1 MGIKKFVKKIVAIL
15 VTLFIV
21 LMYVVGEPKMQ
32 KYALVLMAIY
42 TVMAVIYWIKQV
54 RFETVIFII
63 STIVIFGA
71 LTAILPISQDKNSV
85 MKTDKIVL
93 SQKGT
98 LYRENKKTKK
108 KVKLADNIQ
117 KYYLGERIVVQNST
131 QIISLS
137 YDGKDIR
144 EVKKNAILNKVHD
157 KCSFINS
164 DLFENI
170 NSKFDIIVSNP
181 PYIPDDEIVMP
192 LVLENEPKLA
202 LFGGSDGLT
211 DKVKQMANFKLS
223 FSKLT
228 FPHQLFRVILLEQIY
243 RSFKIL
249 NHETYHK

>member
-1 MGIKKFVKKIVAIL
+1 MDIKKFVKKIVAIL

-32 KYALVLMAIY
+32 KYELVLMAIY

-144 EVKKNAILNKVHD
+144 EVKKNAILKGYNEETVYYTKLKEEQNSSTKKFTLYKMNLDTMEEEKDMQSD
-157 KCSFINS
+157 K
-164 DLFENI
+164 
-170 NSKFDIIVSNP
+170 
-181 PYIPDDEIVMP
+181 YIRSVTFKDGEKEIKSI
-192 LVLENEPKLA
+192 EE
-202 LFGGSDGLT
+202 
-211 DKVKQMANFKLS
+211 
-223 FSKLT
+223 
-228 FPHQLFRVILLEQIY
+228 
-243 RSFKIL
+243 
-249 NHETYHK
+249 

>member
-1 MGIKKFVKKIVAIL
+1 MDIKKFVKKIVAIL

-32 KYALVLMAIY
+32 KYELVLMAIY

-144 EVKKNAILNKVHD
+144 EVKKNAILKGYNEETVYYTKLKEEQNSSTKKFTLYKMNLDTMEEEKDMQSD
-157 KCSFINS
+157 K
-164 DLFENI
+164 
-170 NSKFDIIVSNP
+170 
-181 PYIPDDEIVMP
+181 YIKSVIF
-192 LVLENEPKLA
+192 K
-202 LFGGSDGLT
+202 DGE
-211 DKVKQMANFKLS
+211 KEVKS
-223 FSKLT
+223 
-228 FPHQLFRVILLEQIY
+228 IE
-243 RSFKIL
+243 
-249 NHETYHK
+249 E

>member
-117 KYYLGERIVVQNST
+117 KYYLGEQIVVQNST

-144 EVKKNAILNKVHD
+144 EVKKNAILKGYN
-157 KCSFINS
+157 
-164 DLFENI
+164 
-170 NSKFDIIVSNP
+170 
-181 PYIPDDEIVMP
+181 DEIVYYT
-192 LVLENEPKLA
+192 KLKEEQSSSTKKFT
-202 LFGGSDGLT
+202 LYKMNLDTMEEEKDMQSD
-211 DKVKQMANFKLS
+211 KYIRSVIFKDGEMEIKS
-223 FSKLT
+223 
-228 FPHQLFRVILLEQIY
+228 IE
-243 RSFKIL
+243 
-249 NHETYHK
+249 E

>member
-1 MGIKKFVKKIVAIL
+1 MDIKKFVKKIVAIL

-85 MKTDKIVL
+85 MKTDNIVL

-144 EVKKNAILNKVHD
+144 EVKK
-157 KCSFINS
+157 KC
-164 DLFENI
+164 NI
-170 NSKFDIIVSNP
+170 KRI
-181 PYIPDDEIVMP
+181 
-192 LVLENEPKLA
+192 
-202 LFGGSDGLT
+202 
-211 DKVKQMANFKLS
+211 
-223 FSKLT
+223 
-228 FPHQLFRVILLEQIY
+228 
-243 RSFKIL
+243 
-249 NHETYHK
+249 

>member
-1 MGIKKFVKKIVAIL
+1 MDIKKFVKKIVAIL

-131 QIISLS
+131 QIMSLS

-144 EVKKNAILNKVHD
+144 EVKKNAILKGYNEETVYYTKLKEEQNSSTKKFTLYKMNLDTMEEEKDMQSD
-157 KCSFINS
+157 K
-164 DLFENI
+164 
-170 NSKFDIIVSNP
+170 
-181 PYIPDDEIVMP
+181 YIKSVIF
-192 LVLENEPKLA
+192 K
-202 LFGGSDGLT
+202 DGE
-211 DKVKQMANFKLS
+211 KEVKS
-223 FSKLT
+223 
-228 FPHQLFRVILLEQIY
+228 IE
-243 RSFKIL
+243 
-249 NHETYHK
+249 E

>member
-98 LYRENKKTKK
+98 LYRENKK

-144 EVKKNAILNKVHD
+144 EVKKNAILKGYNEETVYYTKLKEEQNSSTKKFTLYKMNLDTMEEEKDMQSD
-157 KCSFINS
+157 K
-164 DLFENI
+164 
-170 NSKFDIIVSNP
+170 
-181 PYIPDDEIVMP
+181 YISSVIFKDGEMEIKSI
-192 LVLENEPKLA
+192 EE
-202 LFGGSDGLT
+202 
-211 DKVKQMANFKLS
+211 
-223 FSKLT
+223 
-228 FPHQLFRVILLEQIY
+228 
-243 RSFKIL
+243 
-249 NHETYHK
+249 

>member
-1 MGIKKFVKKIVAIL
+1 MQPLVHHKKYRSSLWIKKFVKKIVAIL

-85 MKTDKIVL
+85 MKTDNIVL

-144 EVKKNAILNKVHD
+144 EVKKNAILKGYNEETVYYTKL
-157 KCSFINS
+157 KEEQNS
-164 DLFENI
+164 
-170 NSKFDIIVSNP
+170 STKKFTLYKMNLDTMEEEKDMQSYK
-181 PYIPDDEIVMP
+181 YIKSVIF
-192 LVLENEPKLA
+192 K
-202 LFGGSDGLT
+202 DGE
-211 DKVKQMANFKLS
+211 KEVKS
-223 FSKLT
+223 
-228 FPHQLFRVILLEQIY
+228 IE
-243 RSFKIL
+243 
-249 NHETYHK
+249 E

>member
-1 MGIKKFVKKIVAIL
+1 MDIKKFVKKIVAIL

-144 EVKKNAILNKVHD
+144 EVKKNAILKGYNEETVYYTKL
-157 KCSFINS
+157 KEEQNS
-164 DLFENI
+164 
-170 NSKFDIIVSNP
+170 STKKFTLYKMNLDTMEEEKDMQSDE
-181 PYIPDDEIVMP
+181 YIKSVIF
-192 LVLENEPKLA
+192 K
-202 LFGGSDGLT
+202 DGEK
-211 DKVKQMANFKLS
+211 KVKS
-223 FSKLT
+223 
-228 FPHQLFRVILLEQIY
+228 IE
-243 RSFKIL
+243 
-249 NHETYHK
+249 E

>member
-1 MGIKKFVKKIVAIL
+1 MDIKKFVKKIVAIL

-144 EVKKNAILNKVHD
+144 EVKKNAILKGYNEETVYYTKLKGEQNSSTKKFTLYKMNLDTMEEEKDMQSD
-157 KCSFINS
+157 K
-164 DLFENI
+164 
-170 NSKFDIIVSNP
+170 
-181 PYIPDDEIVMP
+181 YIKSVIF
-192 LVLENEPKLA
+192 K
-202 LFGGSDGLT
+202 DGE
-211 DKVKQMANFKLS
+211 KEVKS
-223 FSKLT
+223 
-228 FPHQLFRVILLEQIY
+228 IE
-243 RSFKIL
+243 
-249 NHETYHK
+249 E

>member
-1 MGIKKFVKKIVAIL
+1 MDIKKFVKKIVAIL

-85 MKTDKIVL
+85 MKTDNIVL

-98 LYRENKKTKK
+98 LYRENKMTKK

-144 EVKKNAILNKVHD
+144 EVKKNAILKGYNEETVYYTKL
-157 KCSFINS
+157 KEEQNS
-164 DLFENI
+164 
-170 NSKFDIIVSNP
+170 STKKFTLYKMNLDTMEEEKDMQSYK
-181 PYIPDDEIVMP
+181 YIKSVIF
-192 LVLENEPKLA
+192 K
-202 LFGGSDGLT
+202 DGE
-211 DKVKQMANFKLS
+211 KEVKS
-223 FSKLT
+223 
-228 FPHQLFRVILLEQIY
+228 IE
-243 RSFKIL
+243 
-249 NHETYHK
+249 E

>member
-1 MGIKKFVKKIVAIL
+1 MDIKKFVKKIVAIL

-85 MKTDKIVL
+85 MKTDNIVL

-144 EVKKNAILNKVHD
+144 EVKKNAILKGYNEETVYYTKLKKNKIVLL
-157 KCSFINS
+157 KNS
-164 DLFENI
+164 H
-170 NSKFDIIVSNP
+170 
-181 PYIPDDEIVMP
+181 YI
-192 LVLENEPKLA
+192 K
-202 LFGGSDGLT
+202 
-211 DKVKQMANFKLS
+211 
-223 FSKLT
+223 
-228 FPHQLFRVILLEQIY
+228 
-243 RSFKIL
+243 
-249 NHETYHK
+249 

>member
-1 MGIKKFVKKIVAIL
+1 MDIKKFVKKIVAIL

-32 KYALVLMAIY
+32 KYALVVMAIY

-85 MKTDKIVL
+85 MKTDNIVL

-144 EVKKNAILNKVHD
+144 EVKKNAILKGYNEETVYYTKL
-157 KCSFINS
+157 KEEQNS
-164 DLFENI
+164 
-170 NSKFDIIVSNP
+170 STKKFTLYKMNLDTMEEEKDMQSYK
-181 PYIPDDEIVMP
+181 YIKSVIF
-192 LVLENEPKLA
+192 K
-202 LFGGSDGLT
+202 DGE
-211 DKVKQMANFKLS
+211 KEVKS
-223 FSKLT
+223 
-228 FPHQLFRVILLEQIY
+228 IE
-243 RSFKIL
+243 
-249 NHETYHK
+249 E

>member
-1 MGIKKFVKKIVAIL
+1 MDIKKFVKKIVAIL

-63 STIVIFGA
+63 STIGIFGA

-144 EVKKNAILNKVHD
+144 EVKKNAILKGYNEETVYYTKLKEEQNSSTKKFTLYKMNLDTMEEEKDMQSD
-157 KCSFINS
+157 K
-164 DLFENI
+164 
-170 NSKFDIIVSNP
+170 
-181 PYIPDDEIVMP
+181 YIKSVIF
-192 LVLENEPKLA
+192 K
-202 LFGGSDGLT
+202 DGE
-211 DKVKQMANFKLS
+211 KEVKS
-223 FSKLT
+223 
-228 FPHQLFRVILLEQIY
+228 IE
-243 RSFKIL
+243 
-249 NHETYHK
+249 E

>member
-1 MGIKKFVKKIVAIL
+1 MDIKKFVKKIVAIL

-85 MKTDKIVL
+85 MKTDNIVL

-98 LYRENKKTKK
+98 LYRENKKAKK

-144 EVKKNAILNKVHD
+144 EVKKNAILKGYNEETVYYTKL
-157 KCSFINS
+157 KEEQNS
-164 DLFENI
+164 
-170 NSKFDIIVSNP
+170 STKKFTLYKMNLDTMEEEKDMQSYK
-181 PYIPDDEIVMP
+181 YIKSVIF
-192 LVLENEPKLA
+192 K
-202 LFGGSDGLT
+202 DGE
-211 DKVKQMANFKLS
+211 KEVKS
-223 FSKLT
+223 
-228 FPHQLFRVILLEQIY
+228 IE
-243 RSFKIL
+243 
-249 NHETYHK
+249 E

>member
-93 SQKGT
+93 SRKGT

-144 EVKKNAILNKVHD
+144 EVKKNAILKGYNEETVYYTKLKEEQNSSTKKFTLYKMNLDTMEEEKDMQSD
-157 KCSFINS
+157 K
-164 DLFENI
+164 
-170 NSKFDIIVSNP
+170 
-181 PYIPDDEIVMP
+181 YIKSVIF
-192 LVLENEPKLA
+192 K
-202 LFGGSDGLT
+202 DGE
-211 DKVKQMANFKLS
+211 KEVKS
-223 FSKLT
+223 
-228 FPHQLFRVILLEQIY
+228 IE
-243 RSFKIL
+243 
-249 NHETYHK
+249 E

>member
-1 MGIKKFVKKIVAIL
+1 MDIKKFVKKIVAIL

-85 MKTDKIVL
+85 MKTDNIVL

-108 KVKLADNIQ
+108 KLKLADNIQ

-144 EVKKNAILNKVHD
+144 EVKKNAILKGYNEETVYYTKL
-157 KCSFINS
+157 KEEQNS
-164 DLFENI
+164 
-170 NSKFDIIVSNP
+170 STKKFTLYKMNLDTMEEEKDMQSYK
-181 PYIPDDEIVMP
+181 YIKSVIF
-192 LVLENEPKLA
+192 K
-202 LFGGSDGLT
+202 DGE
-211 DKVKQMANFKLS
+211 KEVKS
-223 FSKLT
+223 
-228 FPHQLFRVILLEQIY
+228 IE
-243 RSFKIL
+243 
-249 NHETYHK
+249 E

>member
-144 EVKKNAILNKVHD
+144 EVKKNAILKGYNEETVYYTKLKEEQNSSTKKFILYKMNLDTMEEEKDMQSD
-157 KCSFINS
+157 K
-164 DLFENI
+164 
-170 NSKFDIIVSNP
+170 
-181 PYIPDDEIVMP
+181 YIKSVIF
-192 LVLENEPKLA
+192 K
-202 LFGGSDGLT
+202 DGE
-211 DKVKQMANFKLS
+211 KEVKS
-223 FSKLT
+223 
-228 FPHQLFRVILLEQIY
+228 IE
-243 RSFKIL
+243 
-249 NHETYHK
+249 E

>member
-1 MGIKKFVKKIVAIL
+1 MDIKKFVKKIVAIL

-85 MKTDKIVL
+85 MKTDNIVL

-144 EVKKNAILNKVHD
+144 EVKKNAILKGYNEETVYYTKL
-157 KCSFINS
+157 KEEQNS
-164 DLFENI
+164 
-170 NSKFDIIVSNP
+170 STKKFTLYKLNFYTMEEEKDMQSYK
-181 PYIPDDEIVMP
+181 YIKSVIF
-192 LVLENEPKLA
+192 K
-202 LFGGSDGLT
+202 DGE
-211 DKVKQMANFKLS
+211 KEVKS
-223 FSKLT
+223 
-228 FPHQLFRVILLEQIY
+228 IE
-243 RSFKIL
+243 
-249 NHETYHK
+249 E

>member
-21 LMYVVGEPKMQ
+21 LMYAVGEPKMQ

-63 STIVIFGA
+63 STIVIFGV
-71 LTAILPISQDKNSV
+71 LTAILPASKDKNSV

-117 KYYLGERIVVQNST
+117 KYYLGDR
-131 QIISLS
+131 
-137 YDGKDIR
+137 K
-144 EVKKNAILNKVHD
+144 
-157 KCSFINS
+157 
-164 DLFENI
+164 
-170 NSKFDIIVSNP
+170 
-181 PYIPDDEIVMP
+181 
-192 LVLENEPKLA
+192 
-202 LFGGSDGLT
+202 
-211 DKVKQMANFKLS
+211 
-223 FSKLT
+223 
-228 FPHQLFRVILLEQIY
+228 
-243 RSFKIL
+243 
-249 NHETYHK
+249 

>member
-1 MGIKKFVKKIVAIL
+1 MDIKKFVKKIVAIL

-42 TVMAVIYWIKQV
+42 TVMEVIYWIKQV

-85 MKTDKIVL
+85 MKTDNIVL

-144 EVKKNAILNKVHD
+144 EVKKNAILKGYNEETVYYTKL
-157 KCSFINS
+157 KEEQNS
-164 DLFENI
+164 
-170 NSKFDIIVSNP
+170 STKKFTLYKMNLDTMEEEKDMQSYK
-181 PYIPDDEIVMP
+181 YIKSVIF
-192 LVLENEPKLA
+192 K
-202 LFGGSDGLT
+202 DGE
-211 DKVKQMANFKLS
+211 KEVKS
-223 FSKLT
+223 
-228 FPHQLFRVILLEQIY
+228 IE
-243 RSFKIL
+243 
-249 NHETYHK
+249 E

>member
-1 MGIKKFVKKIVAIL
+1 MDIKKFVKKIVAIL

-85 MKTDKIVL
+85 MKTDNIVL
-93 SQKGT
+93 SQKRT

-144 EVKKNAILNKVHD
+144 EVKKNAILKGYNEETVYYTKL
-157 KCSFINS
+157 KEEQNS
-164 DLFENI
+164 
-170 NSKFDIIVSNP
+170 STKKFTLYKMNLDTMEEEKDMQSYK
-181 PYIPDDEIVMP
+181 YIKSVIF
-192 LVLENEPKLA
+192 K
-202 LFGGSDGLT
+202 DGE
-211 DKVKQMANFKLS
+211 KEVKS
-223 FSKLT
+223 
-228 FPHQLFRVILLEQIY
+228 IE
-243 RSFKIL
+243 
-249 NHETYHK
+249 E

>member
-144 EVKKNAILNKVHD
+144 EVKKNAILKGYNEETVYYTKLKEEQNSSTKKFTLYKMNLDTMEEEKDMQSD
-157 KCSFINS
+157 K
-164 DLFENI
+164 
-170 NSKFDIIVSNP
+170 
-181 PYIPDDEIVMP
+181 YIKSVIF
-192 LVLENEPKLA
+192 K
-202 LFGGSDGLT
+202 DGE
-211 DKVKQMANFKLS
+211 KEVKS
-223 FSKLT
+223 
-228 FPHQLFRVILLEQIY
+228 IE
-243 RSFKIL
+243 
-249 NHETYHK
+249 E

>member
-1 MGIKKFVKKIVAIL
+1 MDIKKFVKKIVAIL

-71 LTAILPISQDKNSV
+71 LTAILPISQDKDSV

-144 EVKKNAILNKVHD
+144 EVKKNAILKGYNEETVYYTKLKEEQNSSTKKFTLYKMNLDTMEEEKDMQSD
-157 KCSFINS
+157 K
-164 DLFENI
+164 
-170 NSKFDIIVSNP
+170 
-181 PYIPDDEIVMP
+181 YIKSVIF
-192 LVLENEPKLA
+192 K
-202 LFGGSDGLT
+202 DGE
-211 DKVKQMANFKLS
+211 KEVKS
-223 FSKLT
+223 
-228 FPHQLFRVILLEQIY
+228 IE
-243 RSFKIL
+243 
-249 NHETYHK
+249 E

>member
-21 LMYVVGEPKMQ
+21 LMYAVGEPKMQ
-32 KYALVLMAIY
+32 EYALVLMAIY

-63 STIVIFGA
+63 STIVIFGV
-71 LTAILPISQDKNSV
+71 LTAILPTSKNKNSV
-85 MKTDKIVL
+85 TKTDKIVL

-117 KYYLGERIVVQNST
+117 KYYLGDRIVVQNST

-144 EVKKNAILNKVHD
+144 EVKKNAILKGYNEETVYYTKLKEEQNSSTKKFTLYKMNLDTMEEEKDMQSD
-157 KCSFINS
+157 K
-164 DLFENI
+164 
-170 NSKFDIIVSNP
+170 
-181 PYIPDDEIVMP
+181 YIKSVIF
-192 LVLENEPKLA
+192 K
-202 LFGGSDGLT
+202 DGE
-211 DKVKQMANFKLS
+211 KEVKS
-223 FSKLT
+223 
-228 FPHQLFRVILLEQIY
+228 IE
-243 RSFKIL
+243 
-249 NHETYHK
+249 E

>member
-1 MGIKKFVKKIVAIL
+1 MDIKKFVKKIVAIL
-15 VTLFIV
+15 ITLFIV
-21 LMYVVGEPKMQ
+21 LIYAVGEPKMQ
-32 KYALVLMAIY
+32 KYELVLMAIY

-85 MKTDKIVL
+85 IKTDKIIL
-93 SQKGT
+93 SKKGT

-144 EVKKNAILNKVHD
+144 EVKKNAILKGYNEETVYYTKLKEEQNSSTKKFTLYKMNLDTMEEEKDMQSD
-157 KCSFINS
+157 K
-164 DLFENI
+164 
-170 NSKFDIIVSNP
+170 
-181 PYIPDDEIVMP
+181 YIRSVTFKDGEKEIKSI
-192 LVLENEPKLA
+192 EE
-202 LFGGSDGLT
+202 
-211 DKVKQMANFKLS
+211 
-223 FSKLT
+223 
-228 FPHQLFRVILLEQIY
+228 
-243 RSFKIL
+243 
-249 NHETYHK
+249 

>member
-1 MGIKKFVKKIVAIL
+1 MDIKKFVKKIVAIL

-85 MKTDKIVL
+85 MKTDNIVL

-137 YDGKDIR
+137 YDGKDI
-144 EVKKNAILNKVHD
+144 
-157 KCSFINS
+157 
-164 DLFENI
+164 
-170 NSKFDIIVSNP
+170 P
-181 PYIPDDEIVMP
+181 
-192 LVLENEPKLA
+192 
-202 LFGGSDGLT
+202 
-211 DKVKQMANFKLS
+211 
-223 FSKLT
+223 
-228 FPHQLFRVILLEQIY
+228 
-243 RSFKIL
+243 
-249 NHETYHK
+249 

>member
-1 MGIKKFVKKIVAIL
+1 MDIKKFVKKIVA
-15 VTLFIV
+15 IV

-131 QIISLS
+131 QIMSLS

-144 EVKKNAILNKVHD
+144 EVKKNAILKGYNEETVYYTKLKEEQNSSTKKFTLYKMNLDTMEEEKDMQSD
-157 KCSFINS
+157 K
-164 DLFENI
+164 
-170 NSKFDIIVSNP
+170 
-181 PYIPDDEIVMP
+181 YIKSVIF
-192 LVLENEPKLA
+192 K
-202 LFGGSDGLT
+202 DGE
-211 DKVKQMANFKLS
+211 KEVKS
-223 FSKLT
+223 
-228 FPHQLFRVILLEQIY
+228 IE
-243 RSFKIL
+243 
-249 NHETYHK
+249 E